1 MIKKS
6 ILVIFIMS
14 CFISCSQNKI
24 TIIDKAKVI
33 SNTYDSLTSIQ
44 SNIKNEQAYFEAFP
58 ENFKDFNL
66 IFGYSSNN
74 SYKIEKEGI
83 LYNDSFKYI
92 DAFFKLNLIDKK
104 KFINKVIDI
113 SIDGKWFAD
122 GVNYFQHDMKIYLI
136 NNLDLFCNILSLR
149 NEKEIESFFIFYFD
163 GVQSQTIPKEFDKI
177 KKTDIKLFEII
188 KKSYSLNNKNKQ

>member
-1 MIKKS
+1 MKNFIFT
-6 ILVIFIMS
+6 IFIMN
-14 CFISCSQNKI
+14 CFISCSQNKATMNNKEE
-24 TIIDKAKVI
+24 TIRIA
-33 SNTYDSLTSIQ
+33 YDSLTSI
-44 SNIKNEQAYFEAFP
+44 NNKFKNGQIYFEAFP
-58 ENFKDFNL
+58 DNFKDFNS

-74 SYKIEKEGI
+74 PYKIENEGV

-163 GVQSQTIPKEFDKI
+163 GLHSQVMPKEFDKI
-177 KKTDIKLFEII
+177 KNDNVNLFEII
-188 KKSYSLNNKNKQ
+188 KKAYDLKNKNKQ